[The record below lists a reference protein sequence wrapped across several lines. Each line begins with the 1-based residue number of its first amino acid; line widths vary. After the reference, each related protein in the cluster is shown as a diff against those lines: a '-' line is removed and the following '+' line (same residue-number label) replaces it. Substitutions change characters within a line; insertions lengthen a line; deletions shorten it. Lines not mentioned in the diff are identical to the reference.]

1 MEMLTPRALHG
12 HIGNILRPPCWRVY
26 MLAFWSTLPAESAL
40 PPRHEM
46 REGSQLGSRCCS
58 PAVLAPAISSL
69 PAEVPDIRG
78 REEPPIGNYS
88 PPSGFFQNFFFN
100 FVFWNLKIICL
111 GVVFY
116 IYSVWSS
123 LSFLVF
129 CFLSSINLVIL

>member
-1 MEMLTPRALHG
+1 
-12 HIGNILRPPCWRVY
+12 

-78 REEPPIGNYS
+78 REDLCSLCLLQYWPTESMNRIKCVNGRHMAK
-88 PPSGFFQNFFFN
+88 
-100 FVFWNLKIICL
+100 LK
-111 GVVFY
+111 
-116 IYSVWSS
+116 S
-123 LSFLVF
+123 
-129 CFLSSINLVIL
+129 